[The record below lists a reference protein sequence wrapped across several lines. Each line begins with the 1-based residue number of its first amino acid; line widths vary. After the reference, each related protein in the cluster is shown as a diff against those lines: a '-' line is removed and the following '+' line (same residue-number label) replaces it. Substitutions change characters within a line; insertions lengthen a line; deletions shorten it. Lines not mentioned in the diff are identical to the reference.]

1 MQEMISYVKHHSFNY
16 KTNKSIYNILSG
28 KKSHQTFLMRA
39 LNNFYHYI
47 IVYLN

>member
-28 KKSHQTFLMRA
+28 KSHIKRF
-39 LNNFYHYI
+39 
-47 IVYLN
+47 